1 MEILLWIWRRMFA
14 LGKWA
19 ALMFDVKKKKSTFS
33 QSLELITL
41 ELEKC
46 NESSELVYSNSATLS
61 FFLTT
66 MKPQLFQIQ

>member
-19 ALMFDVKKKKSTFS
+19 ALMFDVKKKSTFS

-46 NESSELVYSNSATLS
+46 NESSELVYSKSATLS